1 MGREVKRNCDTRSKK
16 YNSDLAERKRVQLQ
30 KIRVRHKKY
39 TVALKTR
46 TETLLREDC
55 SPEQGSGL
63 LSNLGEATMS
73 A

>member
-39 TVALKTR
+39 TEALKAR
-46 TETLLREDC
+46 TEALLREDY
-55 SPEQGSGL
+55 SPS
-63 LSNLGEATMS
+63 MVKDF
-73 A
+73 